1 MVFRVKSNFQS
12 NIFSSSVLELGIG
25 EAIRLIALSK
35 NVPDYKGGPEKTKK
49 YKRLVKCYYI

>member
-25 EAIRLIALSK
+25 EAILLIALSK

-49 YKRLVKCYYI
+49 YKRLVKCY